1 MAHGLQIMKMCEA
14 FAKQGA
20 ELELVVPWRFG
31 ISELIKQNPF
41 KYYRVE
47 KNFKVK
53 KLFCIDLTPLNK
65 YLGPV
70 SFLTQAISFAISAFL
85 YSLFNKVDIIY
96 SRDRF
101 SLWPITLIK
110 KNLVYEVHQL
120 HRSSFKFLFKKIRK
134 LVVITKNL
142 KEDLIKKGIDD
153 NKILVAA
160 DGISLKDFDI
170 KENQEECR
178 KKIGLPKNKNLILYT
193 GHLYRWKGVE
203 TLALSSRYLGSSPLG
218 VSDPIPNPQSLTP
231 NYLIVIVG
239 GIKWYL
245 SDFKKFVKVND
256 LKNVLVVGH
265 KDYAQMP
272 YYLGAADC
280 LVLTGTKASETSQK
294 YTSPM
299 KMFEY
304 MASQKP
310 IIASELPSFK
320 EILNQDSCIFV
331 EPDNPEAM
339 AIGIKKA
346 LNDLVLSKQI
356 SERAFKDAQKY
367 TWDNRAKKI
376 INFILSE

>member
-1 MAHGLQIMKMCEA
+1 MKILYIANVRIPTEMAHGLQIMKMCEA
-14 FAKQGA
+14 FAKQGV
-20 ELELVVPWRFG
+20 ELELLVPWRFG

-70 SFLTQAISFAISAFL
+70 SFLTQAISFAVSAFL

-110 KNLVYEVHQL
+110 NNLVYEVHQL

-142 KEDLIKKGIDD
+142 KEDLIKKGIDG
-153 NKILVAA
+153 NKILVAS

-178 KKIGLPKNKNLILYT
+178 KRVGLPQNKRIILYT

-203 TLALSSRYLGSSPLG
+203 TLAMASKFLGEN
-218 VSDPIPNPQSLTP
+218 D
-231 NYLIVIVG
+231 LIVIVG

-245 SDFKKFVKVND
+245 SNFKDFVKVND

-280 LVLTGTKASETSQK
+280 LMLTGTKASETSQK
-294 YTSPM
+294 HTSPM

-310 IIASELPSFK
+310 IIASDLPSFK
-320 EILNQDSCIFV
+320 EILNEANCILV
-331 EPDNPEAM
+331 EPDHPWEMAM
-339 AIGIKKA
+339 GIMRA
-346 LNDLVLSKQI
+346 LNDAELSKRI
-356 SERAFKDAQKY
+356 SEQAFQDVQKY
-367 TWDNRAKKI
+367 NWDNRARTI
-376 INFILSE
+376 INFINN